1 MDLQENL
8 KVIGHTIKV
17 TNLNGDQN
25 IYSEE
30 NEYGKNI
37 VQNLKRVRLII
48 KTKWLGHYGNHYF
61 DIIH

>member
-30 NEYGKNI
+30 NEYGKN
-37 VQNLKRVRLII
+37 V
-48 KTKWLGHYGNHYF
+48 
-61 DIIH
+61 